1 MFCENM
7 FVKKLALLG
16 VAIAVLSAPPA
27 LAQKQY
33 GPGTSDTE
41 IKIGQTIAYSGPASA
56 YGTLGKVEAAYFKWL
71 NETKG
76 GINGRKITFISRD
89 DGYSPPKA
97 VENVRGLVESDE
109 VALIFGVLGTPLNM
123 AIRPYL
129 NKQGVPQLFVAAG
142 SSALN
147 DPAHFPWTM
156 GWQPNLRD
164 EAKFYARHLLAH
176 NPKPKVGVLYQNDD
190 FGKDLLNGLKEG
202 LGEDADKMIVSAQ
215 NFQSTDPT
223 IDSQMVI
230 LQNSG
235 ADALFLFTY
244 AKQAAQ
250 AISKMSDLK
259 WKPETYLHLGAASVG
274 ATFKPAG
281 LDKSIGIMSAGFM
294 KDVTDPKWANDPDV
308 KTWTEWMKANMP
320 GADLNDSLTA
330 AGYSFAQTLE
340 QVLRQCGDNL
350 TRENIMKQA
359 ANLHDFRVGLL
370 LPNSRI
376 NTSPT
381 DLPRRHLYAAAALQR
396 RQLGRR
402 EVGLRV
408 PSATCALARLRG
420 RADQASRNDSKSYS
434 LPALKA
440 ALGTVRTR
448 LFARWPFIQRTPG
461 ADERR
466 GTAPADIMKAS
477 INRSKSPS
485 DGFPIQF
492 LAIPQRMV

>member
-1 MFCENM
+1 MS
-7 FVKKLALLG
+7 VRGIILA
-16 VAIAVLSAPPA
+16 AAALSILASPA

-41 IKIGQTIAYSGPASA
+41 IKVGQTIAYSGPASA
-56 YGTLGKVEAAYFKWL
+56 YGVLGKVEAAYFKWL
-71 NETKG
+71 NDTKG

-89 DGYSPPKA
+89 DGYSPAKA
-97 VENVRGLVESDE
+97 VENVRSLVEGDE
-109 VALIFGVLGTPLNM
+109 VALLFGVLGTPLNM

-129 NKQGVPQLFVAAG
+129 NKAGVPQLFPAAG

-147 DPAHFPWTM
+147 DPTHFPWTT
-156 GWQPNLRD
+156 GWQPILRD
-164 EAKFYARHLLAH
+164 EAKFYARHLLAR
-176 NPKPKVGVLYQNDD
+176 NPKPKIAVLYQNDD

-230 LQNSG
+230 LQSSG

-250 AISKMSDLK
+250 AISKMYDLK
-259 WKPETYLHLGAASVG
+259 WKPDTYLHLGAASVG
-274 ATFKPAG
+274 ATFRPAG
-281 LDKSIGIMSAGFM
+281 VEKSVGIMSAGYM

-359 ANLHDFRVGLL
+359 ASLHDFRLGLL
-370 LPNSRI
+370 LPESRI
-376 NTSPT
+376 NTSAT
-381 DLPRRHLYAAAALQR
+381 DYRIVTYMQLQR
-396 RQLGRR
+396 F
-402 EVGLRV
+402 
-408 PSATCALARLRG
+408 
-420 RADQASRNDSKSYS
+420 N
-434 LPALKA
+434 
-440 ALGTVRTR
+440 GTTWDDVH
-448 LFARWPFIQRTPG
+448 
-461 ADERR
+461 
-466 GTAPADIMKAS
+466 
-477 INRSKSPS
+477 
-485 DGFPIQF
+485 DG
-492 LAIPQRMV
+492 VK

>member
-1 MFCENM
+1 MFIG
-7 FVKKLALLG
+7 KLALSG
-16 VAIAVLSAPPA
+16 AVIAAVSAQPA

-41 IKIGQTIAYSGPASA
+41 IRIGQTIAYSGPASA

-97 VENVRGLVESDE
+97 VENVRSLVESDE

-129 NKQGVPQLFVAAG
+129 NKQSVPQLFVAAG
-142 SSALN
+142 TSALN
-147 DPAHFPWTM
+147 DPAHFPWSM

-164 EAKFYARHLLAH
+164 EAKFYVRHLLAH

-190 FGKDLLNGLKEG
+190 FGKDLLAGLREG
-202 LGEDADKMIVSAQ
+202 LGEGADTMIVGAQ

-230 LQNSG
+230 LQSSG

-281 LDKSIGIMSAGFM
+281 LDKSTGIMSAGFI
-294 KDVTDPKWANDPDV
+294 KDVTDPKWAGDPDV

-320 GADLNDSLTA
+320 GGDLNDSLNA
-330 AGYSFAQTLE
+330 AGYSSAQTLE

-359 ANLHDFRVGLL
+359 ANLRDFRTGLL

-376 NTSPT
+376 NTSAT
-381 DLPRRHLYAAAALQR
+381 DYRVLTYMQLQR
-396 RQLGRR
+396 FNG
-402 EVGLRV
+402 
-408 PSATCALARLRG
+408 
-420 RADQASRNDSKSYS
+420 ASWDDVK
-434 LPALKA
+434 
-440 ALGTVRTR
+440 
-448 LFARWPFIQRTPG
+448 
-461 ADERR
+461 
-466 GTAPADIMKAS
+466 
-477 INRSKSPS
+477 
-485 DGFPIQF
+485 
-492 LAIPQRMV
+492 

>member
-1 MFCENM
+1 M
-7 FVKKLALLG
+7 FVHRITLLG
-16 VAIAVLSAPPA
+16 ATMAVLVATPA

-33 GPGTSDTE
+33 GPGVSDTE

-89 DGYSPPKA
+89 DAYSPPKA
-97 VENVRGLVESDE
+97 VENVRSLVEGDE

-164 EAKFYARHLLAH
+164 EAKFYAKNLLAH
-176 NPKPKVGVLYQNDD
+176 NPKPKIGVLYQNDD

-215 NFQSTDPT
+215 NFQSIDPT
-223 IDSQMVI
+223 IDSQIVI

-259 WKPETYLHLGAASVG
+259 WKPEPICIS
-274 ATFKPAG
+274 
-281 LDKSIGIMSAGFM
+281 
-294 KDVTDPKWANDPDV
+294 
-308 KTWTEWMKANMP
+308 
-320 GADLNDSLTA
+320 
-330 AGYSFAQTLE
+330 
-340 QVLRQCGDNL
+340 
-350 TRENIMKQA
+350 
-359 ANLHDFRVGLL
+359 
-370 LPNSRI
+370 
-376 NTSPT
+376 
-381 DLPRRHLYAAAALQR
+381 
-396 RQLGRR
+396 
-402 EVGLRV
+402 
-408 PSATCALARLRG
+408 ARLRSAPPLSR
-420 RADQASRNDSKSYS
+420 RASTNPPAS
-434 LPALKA
+434 
-440 ALGTVRTR
+440 
-448 LFARWPFIQRTPG
+448 
-461 ADERR
+461 
-466 GTAPADIMKAS
+466 
-477 INRSKSPS
+477 
-485 DGFPIQF
+485 
-492 LAIPQRMV
+492 

>member
-1 MFCENM
+1 M
-7 FVKKLALLG
+7 FVQKLALIG
-16 VAIAVLSAPPA
+16 AAVAVLSAPPA

-41 IKIGQTIAYSGPASA
+41 IRIGQTIAYSGPASA

-190 FGKDLLNGLKEG
+190 FGKDLLAGLKEG
-202 LGEDADKMIVSAQ
+202 LGEDADTFIVSAQ

-259 WKPETYLHLGAASVG
+259 WKPQTYLHLGAASVG

-281 LDKSIGIMSAGFM
+281 LDKSVGIMSAGFM
-294 KDVTDPKWANDPDV
+294 KDVTDPKWAGDPDV
-308 KTWTEWMKANMP
+308 QAWTEWMKANMP

-330 AGYSFAQTLE
+330 AGYSFGQTME

-359 ANLHDFRVGLL
+359 ANLRDFRVGLL
-370 LPNSRI
+370 LPDSRI
-376 NTSPT
+376 NTGPT
-381 DLPRRHLYAAAALQR
+381 DYRVVTYMRLQR
-396 RQLGRR
+396 FNG
-402 EVGLRV
+402 
-408 PSATCALARLRG
+408 
-420 RADQASRNDSKSYS
+420 ASWDDVK
-434 LPALKA
+434 
-440 ALGTVRTR
+440 
-448 LFARWPFIQRTPG
+448 
-461 ADERR
+461 
-466 GTAPADIMKAS
+466 
-477 INRSKSPS
+477 
-485 DGFPIQF
+485 
-492 LAIPQRMV
+492 

>member
-1 MFCENM
+1 M
-7 FVKKLALLG
+7 FVRGRALF
-16 VAIAVLSAPPA
+16 VAAIAVLLVQPA
-27 LAQKQY
+27 LAQKQN

-71 NETKG
+71 NEAKG

-97 VENVRGLVESDE
+97 VENVRSLVEGDE
-109 VALIFGVLGTPLNM
+109 VALVFGVLGTPLNM

-164 EAKFYARHLLAH
+164 EARFYAKHLLAH
-176 NPKPKVGVLYQNDD
+176 NPTPKVGVLYQNDD
-190 FGKDLLNGLKEG
+190 FGKDLVNGLKEG

-235 ADALFLFTY
+235 AEALFLFTY

-281 LDKSIGIMSAGFM
+281 LDKSVGIMSAGFM
-294 KDVTDPKWANDPDV
+294 KDVTDPKWADDVDV
-308 KTWTEWMKANMP
+308 KAWTDWMKTNMP

-340 QVLRQCGDNL
+340 QVLKQCGDNL
-350 TRENIMKQA
+350 SRENIMKQA
-359 ANLHDFRVGLL
+359 ANLRDFRVGLL
-370 LPNSRI
+370 LPDSRI
-376 NTSPT
+376 NTSST
-381 DLPRRHLYAAAALQR
+381 DYRVVTYMQLQR
-396 RQLGRR
+396 F
-402 EVGLRV
+402 
-408 PSATCALARLRG
+408 
-420 RADQASRNDSKSYS
+420 N
-434 LPALKA
+434 
-440 ALGTVRTR
+440 GTSWDNV
-448 LFARWPFIQRTPG
+448 
-461 ADERR
+461 
-466 GTAPADIMKAS
+466 K
-477 INRSKSPS
+477 
-485 DGFPIQF
+485 
-492 LAIPQRMV
+492 

>member
-1 MFCENM
+1 M
-7 FVKKLALLG
+7 FVRKLALFCA
-16 VAIAVLSAPPA
+16 AIAALSAQPA

-33 GPGTSDTE
+33 GPGVSDTE

-76 GINGRKITFISRD
+76 GINGRKLTFISRD

-97 VENVRGLVESDE
+97 VENVRSLVEGDE

-142 SSALN
+142 TSALN
-147 DPAHFPWTM
+147 DPAHFPWSM

-164 EAKFYARHLLAH
+164 EAKFYAHHLLAH
-176 NPKPKVGVLYQNDD
+176 NPKPKVAVLYQNDD
-190 FGKDLLNGLKEG
+190 FGKDLVAGLKEG
-202 LGEDADKMIVSAQ
+202 LGEDADNMIVSAQ

-259 WKPETYLHLGAASVG
+259 WKPATYLHLGAASVG
-274 ATFKPAG
+274 ATFRPAG
-281 LDKSIGIMSAGFM
+281 LDKSVGIMSAGYI
-294 KDVTDPKWANDPDV
+294 KDVTDPKWAGDPDV
-308 KTWTEWMKANMP
+308 KAWTEWMKASMP
-320 GADLNDSLTA
+320 GGDLNDALNA
-330 AGYSFAQTLE
+330 AGYSAAQTLE

-350 TRENIMKQA
+350 TRDNIMKQA
-359 ANLHDFRVGLL
+359 ANLRNFRTGLL
-370 LPNSRI
+370 LPESRI
-376 NTSPT
+376 NTSAT
-381 DLPRRHLYAAAALQR
+381 DYRVVTYMQLQR
-396 RQLGRR
+396 FNG
-402 EVGLRV
+402 
-408 PSATCALARLRG
+408 
-420 RADQASRNDSKSYS
+420 ASWDDVK
-434 LPALKA
+434 
-440 ALGTVRTR
+440 
-448 LFARWPFIQRTPG
+448 
-461 ADERR
+461 
-466 GTAPADIMKAS
+466 
-477 INRSKSPS
+477 
-485 DGFPIQF
+485 
-492 LAIPQRMV
+492 

>member
-1 MFCENM
+1 M
-7 FVKKLALLG
+7 FVHQITLLSVTMAAL
-16 VAIAVLSAPPA
+16 VATPA

-33 GPGTSDTE
+33 GPGVSDTE

-89 DGYSPPKA
+89 DAYSPPKA
-97 VENVRGLVESDE
+97 VENVRSLVEGDE

-164 EAKFYARHLLAH
+164 EAKFYAKNLLAH
-176 NPKPKVGVLYQNDD
+176 NSKPKIGVLYQNDD

-250 AISKMSDLK
+250 AII
-259 WKPETYLHLGAASVG
+259 ENV
-274 ATFKPAG
+274 AT
-281 LDKSIGIMSAGFM
+281 
-294 KDVTDPKWANDPDV
+294 
-308 KTWTEWMKANMP
+308 
-320 GADLNDSLTA
+320 
-330 AGYSFAQTLE
+330 
-340 QVLRQCGDNL
+340 
-350 TRENIMKQA
+350 
-359 ANLHDFRVGLL
+359 
-370 LPNSRI
+370 
-376 NTSPT
+376 
-381 DLPRRHLYAAAALQR
+381 
-396 RQLGRR
+396 
-402 EVGLRV
+402 
-408 PSATCALARLRG
+408 
-420 RADQASRNDSKSYS
+420 
-434 LPALKA
+434 
-440 ALGTVRTR
+440 
-448 LFARWPFIQRTPG
+448 
-461 ADERR
+461 
-466 GTAPADIMKAS
+466 
-477 INRSKSPS
+477 
-485 DGFPIQF
+485 
-492 LAIPQRMV
+492 

>member
-1 MFCENM
+1 M
-7 FVKKLALLG
+7 FVKKLAPLG
-16 VAIAVLSAPPA
+16 AAIAILLAQPA

-41 IKIGQTIAYSGPASA
+41 IKVGQTIAYSGPASA
-56 YGTLGKVEAAYFKWL
+56 YGVLGKVEAAYFKWL
-71 NETKG
+71 NDTKG

-89 DGYSPPKA
+89 DAYSPPKA
-97 VENVRGLVESDE
+97 VENVRSLVEGDE

-129 NKQGVPQLFVAAG
+129 NKQSVPQLFVAAG

-164 EAKFYARHLLAH
+164 EAKFYVKHLLAH
-176 NPKPKVGVLYQNDD
+176 NPKPKIGVLYQNDD

-215 NFQSTDPT
+215 NFQSSDPT

-230 LQNSG
+230 LQSSG
-235 ADALFLFTY
+235 ADTLFLFTY

-250 AISKMSDLK
+250 AISKKFDLN
-259 WKPETYLHLGAASVG
+259 WTPETYLHLGAASVG

-281 LDKSIGIMSAGFM
+281 LDKSRGIMSAGFM
-294 KDVTDPKWANDPDV
+294 KDVTDPKWAADPDV
-308 KTWTEWMKANMP
+308 KSWTEWMKANMP
-320 GADLNDSLTA
+320 GADINDSLTV

-359 ANLHDFRVGLL
+359 ANLRDFRVGLL
-370 LPNSRI
+370 LPASRI
-376 NTSPT
+376 NTLAT
-381 DLPRRHLYAAAALQR
+381 DYRVVTFMQLQR
-396 RQLGRR
+396 FNGASWD
-402 EVGLRV
+402 EV
-408 PSATCALARLRG
+408 
-420 RADQASRNDSKSYS
+420 K
-434 LPALKA
+434 
-440 ALGTVRTR
+440 
-448 LFARWPFIQRTPG
+448 
-461 ADERR
+461 
-466 GTAPADIMKAS
+466 
-477 INRSKSPS
+477 
-485 DGFPIQF
+485 
-492 LAIPQRMV
+492 

>member
-1 MFCENM
+1 M
-7 FVKKLALLG
+7 FVRGRALF
-16 VAIAVLSAPPA
+16 VAAIAVLLVQPA
-27 LAQKQY
+27 LAQKQN

-71 NETKG
+71 NEAKG

-97 VENVRGLVESDE
+97 VENVRSLVEGDE
-109 VALIFGVLGTPLNM
+109 VALVFGVLGTPLNM

-164 EAKFYARHLLAH
+164 EARFYAKHLLAH
-176 NPKPKVGVLYQNDD
+176 NPTPKVGVLYQNDD
-190 FGKDLLNGLKEG
+190 FGKDLVNGLKEG

-235 ADALFLFTY
+235 AEALFLFTY

-281 LDKSIGIMSAGFM
+281 LDKSVGIMSAGFM
-294 KDVTDPKWANDPDV
+294 KDVTDPKWANDDDV
-308 KTWTEWMKANMP
+308 KAWTDWMKTNMP

-340 QVLRQCGDNL
+340 QVLKQCGDNL
-350 TRENIMKQA
+350 SRENIMKQA
-359 ANLHDFRVGLL
+359 ANLRDFRVGLL
-370 LPNSRI
+370 LPDSRI

-381 DLPRRHLYAAAALQR
+381 DYRVVTYMQLQR
-396 RQLGRR
+396 F
-402 EVGLRV
+402 
-408 PSATCALARLRG
+408 
-420 RADQASRNDSKSYS
+420 N
-434 LPALKA
+434 
-440 ALGTVRTR
+440 GTSWDNV
-448 LFARWPFIQRTPG
+448 
-461 ADERR
+461 
-466 GTAPADIMKAS
+466 K
-477 INRSKSPS
+477 
-485 DGFPIQF
+485 
-492 LAIPQRMV
+492 